1 MPPSGAADPSP
12 VATTPEALQADSKR
26 IAADHK
32 PVASTVADAD
42 GMTPSSTL
50 PAVHGAAVHG
60 AALRVASSL
69 QQSTTTAAPTATAD
83 DTDTITTDTIT
94 TDMIT
99 AVHRSVR
106 AAASA
111 LSDRTRRLG
120 HYDLADADELR
131 RYWSGFR
138 IAVQTHHEI
147 EDTIIHPAVL
157 GSVPSAAGVIGLAT
171 RDHRLLDDLI
181 AGADGALAKLGWGVP
196 AAPAARLMHR
206 IDELIHRHLDLE
218 ETQVMPLMARHVGAE
233 ERAELASAMVR
244 RLAKG
249 KQARFTVPF
258 IASWLAPSHRSR
270 LLATAPATFRM
281 RHRLSQRSHRRLTTR
296 ALRDSRA
303 RSFDAHIAPA

>member
-1 MPPSGAADPSP
+1 
-12 VATTPEALQADSKR
+12 
-26 IAADHK
+26 
-32 PVASTVADAD
+32 
-42 GMTPSSTL
+42 MTPSSTL

-69 QQSTTTAAPTATAD
+69 QPSTTTAAPTATAD

-106 AAASA
+106 LAASA

-218 ETQVMPLMARHVGAE
+218 ETQVMPLIARHVGPE
-233 ERAELASAMVR
+233 ERTELASAVVR
-244 RLAKG
+244 RLAQG

-270 LLATAPATFRM
+270 LLAAAPATFRM

-303 RSFDAHIAPA
+303 RSFDAHIAPG